1 MGKKRKKGKK
11 PNRKSRHHIIPKS
24 RKHVKSKDNVVFIDR
39 TKHSD
44 YHRLFSNRTPVE
56 IIDYL
61 VNYFWGGKEEF
72 LIQYLERR

>member
-1 MGKKRKKGKK
+1 MKKRKKRFADKD
-11 PNRKSRHHIIPKS
+11 RHHIIPKS
-24 RKHVKSKDNVVFIDR
+24 RKRVKSKDNIVFIDKI
-39 TKHSD
+39 KHSD
-44 YHRLFSNRTPVE
+44 YHRLFHNRTPVE